1 MIAAL
6 IVFAAE
12 EAEPSKTPFYLLG
25 SLFAVWAVVVS
36 AIGISRHETFP
47 PRPAVA
53 RIVMAV
59 SFILMLG
66 ALGSAVLTS

>member
-6 IVFAAE
+6 IMFAAE
-12 EAEPSKTPFYLLG
+12 EAETSKTPFYILG

-36 AIGISRHETFP
+36 AIGITRHETFP

-53 RIVMAV
+53 RLVMLV
-59 SFILMLG
+59 SFVLMLG